1 MTPGESFARL
11 HDEGTFVMPNV
22 WDLGSLNIVVS
33 LGFAAVATT
42 SSGFAA
48 SMGRMDQ
55 QTTLEELEKHV
66 AALTSESPVPV
77 SVDAEN
83 GYSATSQGVAST
95 VERLA
100 TVGAAGVS
108 IEDFSPDSGIYPI
121 DVATE
126 RVAAAAEV
134 AHRHDLVLTARA
146 ENHLYDRAD
155 LEDTIN
161 RLLAYQQ
168 AGADVLYAPGLD
180 DIDELRTLVEAVAAP
195 INVLLRRGGPTV
207 AQLGE
212 IGVRRI
218 STGGAL
224 SFAAYGALA
233 EAARELLESGTTDFM
248 DRLISEEDRRRA
260 FRRGE

>member
-11 HDEGTFVMPNV
+11 HDEGTFIMPNV
-22 WDLGSLNIVVS
+22 WDLGSLHIVVS

-48 SMGRMDQ
+48 SLGRMDQ

-66 AALTSESPVPV
+66 AALAAESPVPV

-83 GYSATSQGVAST
+83 GYSATSHGVATT

-100 TVGAAGVS
+100 AVGAAGVS

-134 AHRHDLVLTARA
+134 ARRHGLVLTARA

-168 AGADVLYAPGLD
+168 AGADALYAPGLD
-180 DIDELRTLVEAVAAP
+180 DLDELRAVVAAVTAP

-207 AQLGE
+207 PQLGE

-233 EAARELLESGTTDFM
+233 EAARELLESGTTGFM
-248 DRLISEEDRRRA
+248 DGVLSEEDRRRA
-260 FRRGE
+260 FRRGD

>member
-11 HDEGTFVMPNV
+11 HDEGTFIMPNV
-22 WDLGSLNIVVS
+22 WDLGSLHIVVS

-48 SMGRMDQ
+48 SLGRMDQ
-55 QTTLEELEKHV
+55 QTTLVELEKHV
-66 AALTSESPVPV
+66 AALTSESPVPL

-83 GYSATSQGVAST
+83 GYSATSQGVATT

-100 TVGAAGVS
+100 AGGVAGVS

-134 AHRHDLVLTARA
+134 AHRHGLVLTARA

-161 RLLAYQQ
+161 RLLAYQK

-180 DIDELRTLVEAVAAP
+180 DMDELSTLVEAVAAP

-207 AQLGE
+207 AQLRE

-224 SFAAYGALA
+224 FYAAYGALA
-233 EAARELLESGTTDFM
+233 EAARELLESGTTGFL
-248 DRLISEEDRRRA
+248 DRVLSEEDRRRA